1 MNIQVKTSSGIT
13 LVPLDAKLFEQRKI
27 FIRGEINSAVADDFA
42 AQALILCKED
52 SAAPIDVL
60 IDSHGGEINAG
71 LAVYDIMQTLPT
83 PVRTFC
89 IGTAYSMAAVLFAGG
104 RERAMLLHSEL
115 MLHEPLLGN
124 RVGGNASSIKF
135 VSESL
140 MATRKTINKLIAK
153 HTGKSESE
161 IEKETSFDHYFSAE
175 ESIVFG
181 LADKIVGFDNILGV

>member
-1 MNIQVKTSSGIT
+1 MNIQIKTNSGIT

-27 FIRGEINSAVADDFA
+27 FIRGEINSAVADDFVVQVA
-42 AQALILCKED
+42 VLCKED

-60 IDSHGGEINAG
+60 LDSHGGEINAG
-71 LAVYDIMQTLPT
+71 LAIYDIMQTLPV

-89 IGTAYSMAAVLFAGG
+89 IGTAYSMAAVLFTGG
-104 RERAMLLHSEL
+104 RERAMLPHSEL

-135 VSESL
+135 FSESL
-140 MATRKTINKLIAK
+140 MATRKTINKILAK
-153 HTGKSESE
+153 HTRKSESE
-161 IEKETSFDHYFSAE
+161 IEKATSYDHYFSAE

-181 LADKIVGFDNILGV
+181 LADRIVGFVDIMGV